1 MSPYM
6 VKRLVGLATVI
17 ATVVL
22 VCLVTVVIAQ
32 CVQLAN
38 LKAQSNALSVSI
50 ERLSSSR
57 TNLEQGIEERNTE
70 EYVEQQA
77 RENLGLIK
85 DGEIVYIFE

>member
-6 VKRLVGLATVI
+6 IKRLVGLATVV

-22 VCLVTVVIAQ
+22 VCLVTVVIVQ
-32 CVQLAN
+32 CVQLSN

-57 TNLEQGIEERNTE
+57 ANLEQGIEERNTE

-77 RENLGLIK
+77 RDNLGLIK